1 MIILLN
7 MNLIINDNNF
17 SINNI
22 ILKQSKKSTKI
33 IYKFKELNI
42 IGIGIILNNYEY
54 KYKDNYLHIKL
65 KDKVQLKNIKEINNY
80 LKDNILN
87 YEEFIKENVI
97 KIKKNL
103 KNKIIN
109 NSITININSL
119 KAIDNKNKVQIFII

>member
-42 IGIGIILNNYEY
+42 IGIAIILNNYEY

-65 KDKVQLKNIKEINNY
+65 KDKVHLQNIKEINNY

>member
-42 IGIGIILNNYEY
+42 IGIAIILNNYEY

-65 KDKVQLKNIKEINNY
+65 KDKVQLQNIKEINNY

>member
-1 MIILLN
+1 M
-7 MNLIINDNNF
+7 
-17 SINNI
+17 
-22 ILKQSKKSTKI
+22 
-33 IYKFKELNI
+33 
-42 IGIGIILNNYEY
+42 
-54 KYKDNYLHIKL
+54 
-65 KDKVQLKNIKEINNY
+65 QLQNIKEINNY

>member
-1 MIILLN
+1 

-42 IGIGIILNNYEY
+42 IGIAIILNNYEY

-65 KDKVQLKNIKEINNY
+65 KDKVQLQNIKEINNY